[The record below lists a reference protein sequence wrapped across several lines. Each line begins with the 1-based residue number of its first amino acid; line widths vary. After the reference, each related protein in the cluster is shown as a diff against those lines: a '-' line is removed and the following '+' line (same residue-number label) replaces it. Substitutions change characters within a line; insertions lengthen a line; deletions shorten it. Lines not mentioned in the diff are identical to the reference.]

1 MLENLFNLVKEQG
14 VESVINNPEVPND
27 QNNAVLASA
36 TDSVA
41 GGLQSA
47 LASGGLQSVLS
58 MFGGNGN
65 SNGGGIAGLMSN
77 PIVQSIIGNFT
88 NKLTNNHGISGSQA
102 SGIASSLI
110 PGVISSLIGKTT
122 NANDSSFDMN
132 SIISSLTGGG
142 QTAQAGGAGGFDFN
156 SILSK
161 FTSGGL
167 DSDGDGKV
175 ELSDIISKV
184 SGGAQH
190 QQQQQTGGTGGL
202 MDVIKG
208 FMN

>member
-14 VESVINNPEVPND
+14 LDSVINNPQVPNE
-27 QNNAVLASA
+27 QNDAVLASA

-65 SNGGGIAGLMSN
+65 NNGGGIGSLISN

-88 NKLTNNHGISGSQA
+88 NKLTNDHGIASNQA
-102 SGIASSLI
+102 SGIAGNLI
-110 PGVISSLIGKTT
+110 PSVISSLIGKTT
-122 NANDSSFDMN
+122 NPNDSSFDMN

-142 QTAQAGGAGGFDFN
+142 QAAQAGGGSGFDFN
-156 SILSK
+156 GILSK
-161 FTSGGL
+161 FTGGGGL
-167 DSDGDGKV
+167 DTDGDGQV

-184 SGGAQH
+184 TGGA
-190 QQQQQTGGTGGL
+190 QQQQQTAGGGGL
-202 MDVIKG
+202 MDMIKG
-208 FMN
+208 FMK

>member
-14 VESVINNPEVPND
+14 LDSVINNPEVPNE
-27 QNNAVLASA
+27 QNDAVLASA

-47 LASGGLQSVLS
+47 LASGGLQNVLS

-65 SNGGGIAGLMSN
+65 NGGGIGSLMNN

-88 NKLTNNHGISGSQA
+88 NKLTNDHGISSNQA
-102 SGIASSLI
+102 GGIANNLI
-110 PGVISSLIGKTT
+110 PSVISSLIGKTT
-122 NANDSSFDMN
+122 NPNDSSFDMN

-142 QTAQAGGAGGFDFN
+142 QAAQAGGNGFDFN
-156 SILSK
+156 GILSK
-161 FTSGGL
+161 FTGGGGL
-167 DSDGDGKV
+167 DTDGDGQV

-184 SGGAQH
+184 TGGAQ
-190 QQQQQTGGTGGL
+190 QQAQTGGGGGL
-202 MDVIKG
+202 MDMIKG
-208 FMN
+208 FMK

>member
-14 VESVINNPEVPND
+14 FDSVINNPEVPNE
-27 QNNAVLASA
+27 QNDAVLASA

-58 MFGGNGN
+58 MFGGGN
-65 SNGGGIAGLMSN
+65 NNGGGIGSLMNN

-88 NKLTNNHGISGSQA
+88 NKLTNDHGISSNQA
-102 SGIASSLI
+102 SGIAGNLI
-110 PGVISSLIGKTT
+110 PSVISSLIGKTT
-122 NANDSSFDMN
+122 NPNDSSFDMN

-142 QTAQAGGAGGFDFN
+142 QQQAGGSGFDFN
-156 SILSK
+156 GILNK
-161 FTSGGL
+161 FTGGGGL
-167 DSDGDGKV
+167 DSDGDGQV

-184 SGGAQH
+184 TGGA
-190 QQQQQTGGTGGL
+190 QQQQQQAGGGGGL
-202 MDVIKG
+202 MDMIKG
-208 FMN
+208 FMK

>member
-14 VESVINNPEVPND
+14 FDSVINNPEVPNE
-27 QNNAVLASA
+27 QNEAVLASA

-41 GGLQSA
+41 GGLQNA

-65 SNGGGIAGLMSN
+65 NNGGGIGSLISN

-88 NKLTNNHGISGSQA
+88 NKLTNQHGISSNQA
-102 SGIASSLI
+102 GGIASNLI
-110 PGVISSLIGKTT
+110 PSVISSLIGKTT

-142 QTAQAGGAGGFDFN
+142 QQAQAGGGFDFN

-161 FTSGGL
+161 FTGGGGL
-167 DSDGDGKV
+167 DTDGDGQV
-175 ELSDIISKV
+175 ELTDIISKV
-184 SGGAQH
+184 TGGA
-190 QQQQQTGGTGGL
+190 QQQQQQAGGGGGI
-202 MDVIKG
+202 MDMIKG
-208 FMN
+208 FMK

>member
-14 VESVINNPEVPND
+14 LDTVINNPEVPNE
-27 QNNAVLASA
+27 QNDAVLASA

-58 MFGGNGN
+58 MFGGSGN
-65 SNGGGIAGLMSN
+65 NNGGGIGTLMNN

-88 NKLTNNHGISGSQA
+88 NKLTSDHGISSNQA
-102 SGIASSLI
+102 GGIAANLI
-110 PGVISSLIGKTT
+110 PSVISSLIGKTT
-122 NANDSSFDMN
+122 NPGDSSFDMN

-142 QTAQAGGAGGFDFN
+142 QQQAGGNGFDFN
-156 SILSK
+156 GILNK
-161 FTSGGL
+161 FTSGGGL
-167 DSDGDGKV
+167 DADGDGQI

-184 SGGAQH
+184 TGGAQ
-190 QQQQQTGGTGGL
+190 QQQQQTGGGGGL
-202 MDVIKG
+202 MDMIKG
-208 FMN
+208 FMK